1 VSVKQKVFRLWL
13 GVSLGFSAYAS
24 QPAAAQFMSKSREQS
39 IGAEEHPKI
48 IKQYGGVYDEPG
60 VAGYVA
66 TIGGRIVANSEI
78 PGQPFH
84 FTVLDSPIVNAFAL
98 PGGYVYVTRGLIAL
112 ANSEAELASVLAHEV
127 GHVAARHSAQR
138 YNRGMGMALGGAVLG
153 AVLGNQIVSDLV
165 QQGGQLYLLSY
176 SRKQEY
182 EADQLGVRYLVR
194 AGYDP
199 YAEADFLRSLEAH
212 DALEQALNREKNKR
226 PSEFLTT
233 HPITA
238 KRVVEAIETARKSGV
253 PVESRPRLRDEF
265 LNSIE
270 GMVYGGSSEH
280 GYVRDR
286 SFVHPKLG
294 FTFTVPP
301 GFNITDTPSAIIAT
315 GPDEMKIK
323 FDMARLKQPTSMASY
338 LTSIWANDVSL
349 RNPEGMTING
359 MQAATAETV
368 LNTEA
373 GRAIVRLV
381 AIGFTPDT
389 AARIMIVMPNQ
400 PGADM
405 RTELQRFT
413 YSFRSLS
420 PQEATK
426 ARPQRIRV
434 IPVRSG
440 DSMAG
445 MAERMPFAD
454 YREPRFRI
462 LNGFGPGDVLSPG
475 ARVKIVAE

>member
-1 VSVKQKVFRLWL
+1 MNAKQRFFRLL
-13 GVSLGFSAYAS
+13 LCATVSFSAYAG
-24 QPAAAQFMSKSREQS
+24 QPANAQFMSKSSEQS

-48 IKQYGGVYDEPG
+48 IKQYGGVYDEPA

-66 TIGGRIVANSEI
+66 SIGGRIVANSEI
-78 PGQPFH
+78 PGQRFH

-138 YNRGMGMALGGAVLG
+138 YNRGMGMAIGGAVLG
-153 AVLGNQIVSDLV
+153 ALLGNQVVSNLV
-165 QQGGQLYLLSY
+165 QQGGQLYLLGY

-182 EADQLGVRYLVR
+182 EADQLGVKYLVR
-194 AGYDP
+194 TGYDP
-199 YAEADFLRSLEAH
+199 YAEADFLRSLESQ
-212 DALEQALNREKNKR
+212 DALEAVMNRDKNRR

-238 KRVVEAIETARKSGV
+238 KRVVEAIDAARKSGV

-265 LNSIE
+265 LRNIE
-270 GMVYGGSSEH
+270 GMVYGGSPEH

-286 SFVHPKLG
+286 NFVHPKLG

-301 GFNITDTPSAIIAT
+301 GFKITDTPDAIIAT

-323 FDMARLKQPTSMASY
+323 FDIAPLKQQMSMPAY

-349 RNPEGMTING
+349 RNPEAMTING

-368 LNTEA
+368 LNTNA
-373 GRAIVRLV
+373 GRAVVRLV
-381 AIGFTPDT
+381 AIGFSPNRV
-389 AARIMIVMPNQ
+389 ARIMIVTPGQ
-400 PGADM
+400 PGAEM
-405 RTELQRFT
+405 RAEMQRFT

-420 PQEATK
+420 PQEVAA
-426 ARPQRIRV
+426 ARPQRIMS
-434 IPVRSG
+434 IPVKPG
-440 DSMAG
+440 DTITG
-445 MAERMPFAD
+445 MAARMPFAD
-454 YREPRFRI
+454 YREPRFRA
-462 LNGFGPGDVLSPG
+462 LNGFDQNHVLVPGT
-475 ARVKIVAE
+475 RVKLVAE

>member
-1 VSVKQKVFRLWL
+1 MNAKQSFFRLL
-13 GVSLGFSAYAS
+13 LSVSIGFSAYAS
-24 QPAAAQFMSKSREQS
+24 QTASAQFMSKSKEQS

-66 TIGGRIVANSEI
+66 SIGGRIVANSEI
-78 PGQPFH
+78 PGQRFH

>member
-1 VSVKQKVFRLWL
+1 MTGTAKLIRLL
-13 GVSLGFSAYAS
+13 IGAILCAGALHSPSA
-24 QPAAAQFMSKSREQS
+24 QAQFITKSKEQQ

-66 TIGGRIVANSEI
+66 SIGGRVVANSEI
-78 PGQPFH
+78 PGQRFH

-127 GHVAARHSAQR
+127 GHVAARHTAQR
-138 YNRGMGMALGGAVLG
+138 YNRGMGMAIGGAVLG
-153 AVLGNQIVSDLV
+153 VLLGNQVVSDLV

-182 EADQLGVRYLVR
+182 EADALGVRYLVR
-194 AGYDP
+194 TGYDP
-199 YAEADFLRSLEAH
+199 YAEADFLRNLEAH
-212 DALEQALNREKNKR
+212 DALEQAIKGGKNNR

-238 KRVVEAIETARKSGV
+238 KRVVEAIDAARASGV
-253 PVESRPRLRDEF
+253 PVAVRPRLRDEF

-270 GMVYGGSSEH
+270 GLVYGGSPEH

-301 GFNITDTPSAIIAT
+301 GFKITDSPEAVIAA

-323 FDMARLKQPTSMASY
+323 FDIAPLRRPMSMAAY
-338 LTSIWANDVSL
+338 LTTVWANDVSL
-349 RNPEGMTING
+349 RNPEGLMING

-368 LNTEA
+368 ITGNA
-373 GRAIVRLV
+373 GRALVRLI
-381 AIGFTPDT
+381 AIGFAPDK
-389 AARIMIVMPNQ
+389 AARIMIIMRDT
-400 PGADM
+400 PGPEM
-405 RTELQRFT
+405 RAELQRFT
-413 YSFRSLS
+413 YSFRGLS
-420 PQEATK
+420 QAEAAR
-426 ARPQRIRV
+426 ARPTRIISIAAR
-434 IPVRSG
+434 PG
-440 DSMAG
+440 DTMASL
-445 MAERMPFAD
+445 AARMPFAD
-454 YREPRFRI
+454 YREPRFRT
-462 LNGFGPGDVLSPG
+462 LNGFGPNDSLTPG
-475 ARVKIVAE
+475 MRVKLVVE

>member
-1 VSVKQKVFRLWL
+1 VSAKQRFFRLL
-13 GVSLGFSAYAS
+13 LCATVSFSAYAG
-24 QPAAAQFMSKSREQS
+24 QPANAQFMSKSSEQS

-48 IKQYGGVYDEPG
+48 IKQYGGVYDEPN

-66 TIGGRIVANSEI
+66 SIGGRIVANSEI
-78 PGQPFH
+78 PGQRFH

-138 YNRGMGMALGGAVLG
+138 YNRGMGMAIGGAVLG
-153 AVLGNQIVSDLV
+153 ALLGNQVVSNLV
-165 QQGGQLYLLSY
+165 QQGGQLYLLGY

-182 EADQLGVRYLVR
+182 EADQLGVKYLVR
-194 AGYDP
+194 TGYDP
-199 YAEADFLRSLEAH
+199 YAEADFLRSLESQ
-212 DALEQALNREKNKR
+212 DALEAVMNRDKNRR

-238 KRVVEAIETARKSGV
+238 KRVVEAIDAARQSGV

-265 LNSIE
+265 LRNIE
-270 GMVYGGSSEH
+270 GMVYGGSPEH

-286 SFVHPKLG
+286 NFVHPKLG

-301 GFNITDTPSAIIAT
+301 GFKITDTPDAIIAT

-323 FDMARLKQPTSMASY
+323 FDIAPLKQQMSMANY
-338 LTSIWANDVSL
+338 LTSIWAKDVSL
-349 RNPEGMTING
+349 RNPEGMNING

-368 LNTEA
+368 LNTDA
-373 GRAIVRLV
+373 GRAVVRLV
-381 AIGFTPDT
+381 AIGFTPNKV
-389 AARIMIVMPNQ
+389 ARIMIVTPNQ

-405 RTELQRFT
+405 RAEMQRFT
-413 YSFRSLS
+413 YSFRGLS
-420 PQEATK
+420 PQDAAKT
-426 ARPQRIRV
+426 RPQRITS
-434 IPVRSG
+434 IPVKPG
-440 DSMAG
+440 DSMAS

-454 YREPRFRI
+454 YREPRFRT
-462 LNGFGPGDVLSPG
+462 LNGFDQNHVLTPGM
-475 ARVKIVAE
+475 RVKMVVE

>member
-1 VSVKQKVFRLWL
+1 MNAKQRFFRLL
-13 GVSLGFSAYAS
+13 LSASIGFSAYAS
-24 QPAAAQFMSKSREQS
+24 QPATAQFMSKSKEQS

-66 TIGGRIVANSEI
+66 SIGGRIVANSEI
-78 PGQPFH
+78 PGQRFH

-153 AVLGNQIVSDLV
+153 AVLGNQIVNDLV

-199 YAEADFLRSLEAH
+199 YAEADFLRSLEAQ
-212 DALEQALNREKNKR
+212 DALEQAMNRDKNKR

-238 KRVVEAIETARKSGV
+238 KRVVEAIDSARQSGV

-270 GMVYGGSSEH
+270 GMVYGGSPEH

-286 SFVHPKLG
+286 NFTHPKLG

-301 GFNITDTPSAIIAT
+301 GFKITDTPDAIIAA

-323 FDMARLKQPTSMASY
+323 FDIAPLKQQTSMANY

-368 LNTEA
+368 LNTGA
-373 GRAIVRLV
+373 GRAVVRLV
-381 AIGFTPDT
+381 AIGFTPDRV
-389 AARIMIVMPNQ
+389 ARIMIVTPNQ
-400 PGADM
+400 PGAEM

-420 PQEATK
+420 PEEAAKT
-426 ARPQRIRV
+426 RPLRIIS
-434 IPVRSG
+434 IPVRPG
-440 DSMAG
+440 DSVASI
-445 MAERMPFAD
+445 AARMPFSD
-454 YREPRFRI
+454 YREPRFRV
-462 LNGFGPGDVLSPG
+462 LNGFDQNMVLAPGM
-475 ARVKIVAE
+475 RVKVVAE